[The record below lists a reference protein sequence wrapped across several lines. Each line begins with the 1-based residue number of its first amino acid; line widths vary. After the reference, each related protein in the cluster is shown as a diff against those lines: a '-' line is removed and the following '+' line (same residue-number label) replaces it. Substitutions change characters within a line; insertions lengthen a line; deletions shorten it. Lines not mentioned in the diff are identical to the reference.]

1 MAKPVREGCGIL
13 FHGQIS
19 NSYLTSETRI
29 PLFKNFFLFFGLYG
43 IIIFISY
50 FHASFSILLSGSLFL
65 GSRQGSEVAGQR
77 EAPPTLQ
84 NKATSRW
91 DKLQTMT
98 ATTMA
103 MKKIKRQRSV
113 CIIWVPAG
121 IFMRPI

>member
-1 MAKPVREGCGIL
+1 MREGCGIL

-29 PLFKNFFLFFGLYG
+29 PLFKNFFWCFGLYG

-77 EAPPTLQ
+77 EAPPL
-84 NKATSRW
+84 S
-91 DKLQTMT
+91 
-98 ATTMA
+98 
-103 MKKIKRQRSV
+103 KIRLHLKVGQITNNDSNNNDNEED
-113 CIIWVPAG
+113 
-121 IFMRPI
+121 